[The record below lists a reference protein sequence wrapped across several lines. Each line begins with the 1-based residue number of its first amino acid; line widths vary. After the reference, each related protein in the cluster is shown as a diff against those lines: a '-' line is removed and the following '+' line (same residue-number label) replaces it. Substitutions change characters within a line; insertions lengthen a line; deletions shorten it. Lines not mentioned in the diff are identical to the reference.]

1 MNASTNIRGAGRMA
15 ARPHDIL
22 DVLLPLGRFRGAV
35 RLVVATIQLARDRQL
50 FIVNEGA
57 AS

>member
-1 MNASTNIRGAGRMA
+1 MA

-35 RLVVATIQLARDRQL
+35 RLVVATIQLAKDRQL